1 MPVQLQ
7 NNYGDGDDHGD
18 EARIEVVP
26 LIDIM
31 FFLLASFMMVSLSMT
46 QLNRV
51 PIQLPE
57 ASTGVADSKAPPFQ
71 LAIDPNGVITWD
83 TKIVTLSE
91 ITTRLQKE
99 AAPTET
105 RVLISA
111 DAEARHKNVL
121 GVLNAV
127 RAAGIEKVSF
137 ESKNPQP

>member
-1 MPVQLQ
+1 MPVQLT
-7 NNYGDGDDHGD
+7 NSSSGDDHGD
-18 EARIEVVP
+18 EARIEIIP

-51 PIQLPE
+51 PVNLPD
-57 ASTGVADSKAPPFQ
+57 ASTGIADSKAPPFQ
-71 LAIDPNGVITWD
+71 IAIDPNGVITWD
-83 TKIVTLSE
+83 SRIITLSE
-91 ITTRLQKE
+91 ITDRLMRE
-99 AAPTET
+99 AAPGET

-137 ESKNPQP
+137 ESKAPQP

>member
-1 MPVQLQ
+1 MPIQLSG
-7 NNYGDGDDHGD
+7 NSSGDDHGD

-51 PIQLPE
+51 PINLPE
-57 ASTGVADSKAPPFQ
+57 ASTGVADTKAPPFQ
-71 LAIDPNGVITWD
+71 IAIDPNGVITWD
-83 TKIVTLSE
+83 SKIITLSE

-111 DAEARHKNVL
+111 DADSRHKVVL
-121 GVLNAV
+121 DVLNAV

-137 ESKNPQP
+137 ESKAAKP

>member
-7 NNYGDGDDHGD
+7 GGSTDDHGD

-46 QLNRV
+46 QISRV
-51 PIQLPE
+51 PINLPE
-57 ASTGVADSKAPPFQ
+57 ASTGATDTKAPPFHI
-71 LAIDPNGVITWD
+71 AVDSAGVITWD
-83 TKIVTLSE
+83 AKVVTLSE

-105 RVLISA
+105 RVLIAA
-111 DAEARHKNVL
+111 DAESRHKNVL
-121 GVLNAV
+121 EVLNAV
-127 RAAGIEKVSF
+127 RAAGIDKVSF
-137 ESKNPQP
+137 ESKTPKP

>member
-1 MPVQLQ
+1 MPVSFKSTSEL
-7 NNYGDGDDHGD
+7 DD
-18 EARIEVVP
+18 EARIEIIP

-51 PIQLPE
+51 PVNLPE

-71 LAIDPNGVITWD
+71 IAIDPNGVITWD
-83 TKIVTLSE
+83 SQIITLSE
-91 ITTRLQKE
+91 ITARLMKE
-99 AAPTET
+99 AAPGET

-111 DAEARHKNVL
+111 DEEARHKNVL

-137 ESKNPQP
+137 ESKATQP

>member
-7 NNYGDGDDHGD
+7 SRSSDDDHGD

-51 PIQLPE
+51 PVNVPD
-57 ASTGVADSKAPPFQ
+57 ASTGIADSKAPPFQ
-71 LAIDPNGVITWD
+71 IAIDPNGVITWD
-83 TKIVTLSE
+83 SQIITLSE
-91 ITTRLQKE
+91 ITARLMKE
-99 AAPTET
+99 AAPGET

-111 DAEARHKNVL
+111 DSEARHKNVL

-137 ESKNPQP
+137 ESKTPQP

>member
-1 MPVQLQ
+1 MPISL
-7 NNYGDGDDHGD
+7 NSTSDHED
-18 EARIEVVP
+18 EARIEIIP

-51 PIQLPE
+51 PVNLPE
-57 ASTGVADSKAPPFQ
+57 ASTGIADSKAPPFQ
-71 LAIDPNGVITWD
+71 IAIDPNGVITWD
-83 TKIVTLSE
+83 SQIVTLSE
-91 ITTRLQKE
+91 ITERLQKE

-111 DAEARHKNVL
+111 DAESRHKNVL

-127 RAAGIEKVSF
+127 RSAGIEKVSF
-137 ESKNPQP
+137 ESKAPQP

>member
-7 NNYGDGDDHGD
+7 GSHSGDDHGD

-51 PIQLPE
+51 PINLPE
-57 ASTGVADSKAPPFQ
+57 ASTGVADSKVPPFH
-71 LAIDPNGVITWD
+71 LTIDAAGVITWD
-83 TKIVTLSE
+83 SKVVTLSE
-91 ITTRLQKE
+91 ITTRLQ
-99 AAPTET
+99 TET
-105 RVLISA
+105 SESRVLISA
-111 DAEARHKNVL
+111 DADSRHKVVL
-121 GVLNAV
+121 EVLNAV

-137 ESKNPQP
+137 ESKAPQP

>member
-1 MPVQLQ
+1 MPVNLQ
-7 NNYGDGDDHGD
+7 GSHGGDDHGD
-18 EARIEVVP
+18 EARVEVVP

-51 PIQLPE
+51 PINIPE
-57 ASTGVADSKAPPFQ
+57 ASTGVAETKTPPYQ
-71 LAIDPNGVITWD
+71 IAVDADGIVTWD
-83 TKIVTLSE
+83 AQVITLSE

-99 AAPTET
+99 ASPDET

-127 RAAGIEKVSF
+127 RAAGIKMVSF
-137 ESKNPQP
+137 ESKSPKP

>member
-1 MPVQLQ
+1 MPVQLT
-7 NNYGDGDDHGD
+7 NSSSGDDHGD
-18 EARIEVVP
+18 EARIEIIP

-51 PIQLPE
+51 PVNLPE
-57 ASTGVADSKAPPFQ
+57 ASTGVAESKAPPF
-71 LAIDPNGVITWD
+71 LIAIDPNGVITWD
-83 TKIVTLSE
+83 SQIITLSE
-91 ITTRLQKE
+91 ITDRLMKE
-99 AAPTET
+99 AAPNET

-121 GVLNAV
+121 GVLNAI

-137 ESKNPQP
+137 ESKAPQS

>member
-1 MPVQLQ
+1 MPIKLTTTAH
-7 NNYGDGDDHGD
+7 DEEGD
-18 EARIEVVP
+18 EARIEIIP

-51 PIQLPE
+51 PINLPE
-57 ASTGVADSKAPPFQ
+57 ASTGVADSKVPPFQ
-71 LAIDPNGVITWD
+71 IAIDPNGVITWD
-83 TKIVTLSE
+83 AEIITLSE
-91 ITTRLQKE
+91 ITARLEKE
-99 AAPTET
+99 AEPTET

-111 DAEARHKNVL
+111 DADSRHKIVL
-121 GVLNAV
+121 DVLNAV

>member
-7 NNYGDGDDHGD
+7 SSPSGDDHGD
-18 EARIEVVP
+18 EARIEIIP

-51 PIQLPE
+51 PLNLPE

-71 LAIDPNGVITWD
+71 IAIDPNGVITWD
-83 TKIVTLSE
+83 SQIITLSE
-91 ITTRLQKE
+91 ITERLMRE
-99 AAPTET
+99 AAPGET

-111 DAEARHKNVL
+111 DSEARHKNVL

-137 ESKNPQP
+137 ESKATQP